1 MTEALPILA
10 QGDGWVAVAKPGRLL
25 VHRNDFAPRAPAAL
39 QIVRDM
45 MGQHVHLVHRLDH
58 QASGVLLFALS
69 PERTKELQAAMQ
81 HPSARKRY
89 VALVRG
95 AVQHADPVTVANPM
109 RDDEG
114 KERDALTVV
123 WRLAASEVPRC
134 SLMLA
139 EPHTGRF
146 HQVRR
151 HLRDLDHPIL
161 GDTKHGDTRVNRV
174 FREEWGLERLALHA
188 LSLEL
193 PEAGIAIHC
202 PLPDDLLTP
211 LSRMPWWADVA
222 PRLEHGRMPHDP

>member
-1 MTEALPILA
+1 MSAGLPILA
-10 QGDGWVAVAKPGRLL
+10 EGDGWVAVAKPGRLL
-25 VHRNDFAPRAPAAL
+25 VHRNEFMPRAPAAL

-95 AVQHADPVTVANPM
+95 AAKGDGPVTVTNPM
-109 RDDEG
+109 KDDEG
-114 KERDALTVV
+114 KERDAITIV
-123 WRLAASEVPRC
+123 WRLASSEDPRC
-134 SLMLA
+134 SLLLA
-139 EPHTGRF
+139 EPRTGRF

-151 HLRDLDHPIL
+151 HLRDLHHPIV
-161 GDTKHGDTRVNRV
+161 GDTKHGDSHVNRA
-174 FREEWGLERLALHA
+174 FREQWGVERLALHA

-202 PLPDDLLTP
+202 PLADDLVTP

-222 PRLEHGRMPHDP
+222 DQLTHGRMPP

>member
-1 MTEALPILA
+1 MSDGLPILA

-25 VHRNDFAPRAPAAL
+25 VHRNEFMPRAPAAL

-45 MGQHVHLVHRLDH
+45 MGCHVHLVHRLDH

-69 PERTKELQAAMQ
+69 PEKTKELQAAMQ
-81 HPSARKRY
+81 HPTARKRY

-95 AVQHADPVTVANPM
+95 AAKGDGPVTVNNPM
-109 RDDEG
+109 KDDEG

-123 WRLAASEVPRC
+123 WRLAASEEPRC
-134 SLMLA
+134 SLLLA

-151 HLRDLDHPIL
+151 HVRDLGHPII
-161 GDTKHGDTRVNRV
+161 GDTKHGDSRVNRA
-174 FREEWGLERLALHA
+174 FREELGFERLALHA
-188 LSLEL
+188 LTLEL

-211 LSRMPWWADVA
+211 LSRMPWWGAVA
-222 PRLEHGRMPHDP
+222 ERLTSGRMLP

>member
-1 MTEALPILA
+1 MSDGLPILA

-25 VHRNDFAPRAPAAL
+25 VHRNEFMPRAPAAL

-45 MGQHVHLVHRLDH
+45 MGQHVNLVHRLDH

-69 PERTKELQAAMQ
+69 SERTKELQAAMQ

-95 AVQHADPVTVANPM
+95 TAKGDGPVTVNNPM
-109 RDDEG
+109 KDDEG

-123 WRLAASEVPRC
+123 WRLAASEEPRC
-134 SLMLA
+134 SLLLA
-139 EPHTGRF
+139 EPRTGRF

-151 HLRDLDHPIL
+151 HLRDLHHPIV
-161 GDTKHGDTRVNRV
+161 GDTKHGDSHVNRA
-174 FREEWGLERLALHA
+174 FREQWGVERLALHA
-188 LSLEL
+188 LSLDL

-211 LSRMPWWADVA
+211 LSRMPWWGEVAD
-222 PRLEHGRMPHDP
+222 RLAHRTMSP